1 MMARRKKKRSKK
13 TLKYY
18 ITLIFVIMFT
28 VPPLVVFGYVYLF
41 ILIEHGSWQGWD
53 VFWETLGEWAAADG
67 YGY

>member
-1 MMARRKKKRSKK
+1 
-13 TLKYY
+13 
-18 ITLIFVIMFT
+18 MFT